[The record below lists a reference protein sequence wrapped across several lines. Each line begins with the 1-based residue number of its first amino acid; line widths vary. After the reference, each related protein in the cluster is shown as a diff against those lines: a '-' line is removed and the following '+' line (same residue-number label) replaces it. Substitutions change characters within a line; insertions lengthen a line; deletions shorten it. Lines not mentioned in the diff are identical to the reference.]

1 MSDAASAHLLDAF
14 PASRARTLR
23 EACEQVGRAFSPHR
37 LELRDG
43 AQRLDVHHNQLRLR
57 QVSLNTLSYGADVLI
72 DPGERGD
79 FFMVQLPL
87 SGRAAIYDDHAE
99 TRADPRMLTVL
110 QPRQRCR
117 MAWSGDCRMILVQ
130 VAREVVE
137 RRAAEWGLPARPRFA
152 SARSR
157 QEPEVAAWWQA
168 VLDLTCNLDR
178 WGAQW
183 IRHPAAYS
191 AMEEFMLSA
200 FTSMLSEPSSVAA
213 AERGNE
219 RCLRRAKEYI
229 HGHLDRAL
237 TLPEIARH
245 ACVSPRTLE
254 AAFKRSG
261 EASPVAYARRQRV
274 AAVHRLLRQAAQDG
288 RSINVT
294 EVAMEHGFAHM
305 GRFAAH
311 YRALFGCAPSQTLR
325 LH

>member
-1 MSDAASAHLLDAF
+1 MPDACAHLLDAF
-14 PASRARTLR
+14 PASRARTVR
-23 EACEQVGRAFSPHR
+23 EACEQVGRVFSPHR

-43 AQRLDVHHNQLRLR
+43 AQRLAVHHNQLRLR
-57 QVSLNTLSYGADVLI
+57 QLSLNTLSYGADVLI

-87 SGRAAIYDDHAE
+87 SGRAAILDGRAE
-99 TRADPRMLTVL
+99 TRADPQMLTVL

-117 MAWSGDCRMILVQ
+117 MLWSGDCRMILVQ

-137 RRAAEWGLPARPRFA
+137 RRAAEWGLRPKPRFA
-152 SARSR
+152 SARPR
-157 QEPEVAAWWQA
+157 QEPAVAAWWQA

-200 FTSMLSEPSSVAA
+200 FTSMLSEPAA
-213 AERGNE
+213 GAPAGRGAE
-219 RCLRRAKEYI
+219 RCLRRAREYI
-229 HGHLDRAL
+229 HEHLDRAL

-261 EASPVAYARRQRV
+261 EDSPVAYARRQRV
-274 AAVHRLLRQAAQDG
+274 AAVHRSLRQAAQDG
-288 RSINVT
+288 RSVNVS
-294 EVAMEHGFAHM
+294 EVAMAHGFVHL

-311 YRALFGCAPSQTLR
+311 YRAQFGCTPSQTLK